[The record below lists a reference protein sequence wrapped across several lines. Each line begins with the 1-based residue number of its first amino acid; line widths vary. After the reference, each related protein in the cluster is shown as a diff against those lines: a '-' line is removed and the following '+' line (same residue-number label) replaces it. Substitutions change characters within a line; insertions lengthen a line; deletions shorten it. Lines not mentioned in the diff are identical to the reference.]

1 MLAFTSKILI
11 TLTSIFLQVTGM
23 PGSTGIL
30 KYGLSVII
38 LITLIYGVVGAVAF
52 FVFVLSAFG
61 VAVQKFP
68 RRDDD
73 LEI

>member
-11 TLTSIFLQVTGM
+11 TLTSVFLQATGM

-30 KYGLSVII
+30 EYGLGVII
-38 LITLIYGVVGAVAF
+38 LITLIYGIVGTVAY
-52 FVFVLSAFG
+52 FVFVLSAIG

-68 RRDDD
+68 RSDDD
-73 LEI
+73 LE